1 MYASCC
7 VYAITRTSSG
17 PCIHQRGFCSVPF
30 GRGFGIK
37 WWPCERW
44 VAWEE
49 QFSCLTA
56 VPVFDARPVLD
67 LQVEHWKEQA
77 GLSPEKRQMV
87 DLADVLDERWKNPD
101 LDQQS
106 VYSPKPN

>member
-1 MYASCC
+1 MPSSAAAPKVLGIAQSVRLWGVMLGNTAS
-7 VYAITRTSSG
+7 RPG
-17 PCIHQRGFCSVPF
+17 LMR
-30 GRGFGIK
+30 
-37 WWPCERW
+37 
-44 VAWEE
+44 
-49 QFSCLTA
+49 A
-56 VPVFDARPVLD
+56 VD

-87 DLADVLDERWKNPD
+87 DLTDVLDERWKNPD

>member
-1 MYASCC
+1 MAVYLSYLDSSSCSLDAC
-7 VYAITRTSSG
+7 PA
-17 PCIHQRGFCSVPF
+17 
-30 GRGFGIK
+30 
-37 WWPCERW
+37 
-44 VAWEE
+44 
-49 QFSCLTA
+49 
-56 VPVFDARPVLD
+56 PV

-87 DLADVLDERWKNPD
+87 DLTDVLDERWKNPD